1 MINLLDRIWN
11 LLDEGANAGRER
23 SPFTM
28 LQAAT
33 LGLDGA
39 PQVRTVVLRGVDRA
53 ARTLM
58 FHTDA
63 RSAKAAEIARDGR
76 LALVGCDLANGLQIR
91 AEGVASLRASEA
103 ERLAI
108 WRSSRPRTLIL
119 YRAPLPPGTPVA
131 EPTDA
136 HPPAAPDGAEIDAME
151 GFAQFAVIDVRIDA
165 IDWLDLAAD
174 GHRRARFVYDAE
186 GGQGAGGAGNAAG
199 IGSTQGVANT
209 RSADGAQGW
218 RGGWVAP

>member
-1 MINLLDRIWN
+1 MNDLLDRIWT

-39 PQVRTVVLRGVDRA
+39 PQVRTVVLRGVDRT
-53 ARTLM
+53 ARSLM

-76 LALVGCDLANGLQIR
+76 IALVGCDLANGLQIR
-91 AEGVASLRASEA
+91 AEGVARLRTDEA

-108 WRSSRPRTLIL
+108 WRASRPRTLIL

-131 EPTDA
+131 EPADA
-136 HPPAAPDGAEIDAME
+136 HPPEAQAGAEPDSMA

-174 GHRRARFVYDAE
+174 GHRRARFAHDAHDTA
-186 GGQGAGGAGNAAG
+186 GAP
-199 IGSTQGVANT
+199 
-209 RSADGAQGW
+209 GW
-218 RGGWVAP
+218 HGGWVAP